1 MERVTVDDQTGKVKQ
16 LENAAPTN
24 IMDIEKMLGEK
35 IKGTPEENDKLFKEI
50 KDMSDEDLRK
60 AVAEESTTIL
70 DGDGAA
76 PKKVSFDP
84 MAVEL
89 KKIDP
94 TDMLKLVDL
103 AVKIKANQSFNP
115 VPEIPK
121 SIYSLIS
128 MQGKMAGWNTSQIAA
143 YAKYMVTELVDEFDF
158 EKELNLDELQ
168 DVFKD
173 SAAIINGSIL
183 FVAQPWELKKKYE
196 DEFIADAN
204 TNETYTEEQRKER
217 LSISKAFT
225 QSYTLERQMELLKD
239 DKFVQK
245 LPKLLKK
252 KFNRMCDDFDY
263 LLSKTQVRP
272 TSVKEIME
280 LMDHIVKVSQSQKM
294 IYILFLCE
302 LVKNARFDDRAA
314 SMFMYA
320 SIYNIRTL
328 ASTGHLKDTKS
339 FDEEETIAFVK
350 ERVGYIKA
358 FFEELERRNNYF
370 THILENQLLSSIGH
384 R

>member
-1 MERVTVDDQTGKVKQ
+1 MERITVDDQTGKVKQ

-35 IKGTPEENDKLFKEI
+35 IEGTPEENDKLFKEI